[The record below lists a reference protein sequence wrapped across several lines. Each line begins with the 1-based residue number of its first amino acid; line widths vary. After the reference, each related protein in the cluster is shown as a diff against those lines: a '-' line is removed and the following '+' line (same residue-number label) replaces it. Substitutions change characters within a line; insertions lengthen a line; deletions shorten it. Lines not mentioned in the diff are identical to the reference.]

1 MVGIGAQSMDAG
13 SMRRSTL
20 FMKIRLARL
29 PDINTDRQLKAT
41 PYVAYGRFALLRNA
55 SFWFGELYSSHPP
68 VTLIGWYWAI
78 DRQGD
83 LHVSARGAEVDGDV
97 LVREQRDIL
106 VWLVGE
112 LVSRRII
119 RKPMT
124 LAIG

>member
-1 MVGIGAQSMDAG
+1 MMVGIGAQSMDAG
-13 SMRRSTL
+13 SMRIILT
-20 FMKIRLARL
+20 MKIRLSRL

-41 PYVAYGRFALLRNA
+41 VYVAYGRFALLHNG
-55 SFWFGELYSSHPP
+55 SYWFGDLYSSHPSA
-68 VTLIGWYWAI
+68 TRTGWYWAI